1 MSTDLPLV
9 TVGIAS
15 FNNAPYLRE
24 TLESIRLQVYPH
36 VEIIV
41 VDDASGDGS
50 VDIVRAWLNEHP
62 EVNGRLI
69 CHETNLGV
77 CRVCNDIVTNSKG
90 EFISIVGSDD
100 IQLPNKLSSQVPLL
114 QNASLKIGVIFGD
127 VEHING
133 ASALIEAPVEWPKA
147 SSGDLFLPLLKVNF
161 IPAMSTL
168 VRRNCYDKVGL
179 YDEGLG
185 YEDWDMWLRIAR
197 EYQFLYYPPVTAYY
211 RIHGNSATFKR
222 RQQMLE
228 SSLKLLQK
236 HRGHSPEADKLIANH
251 TRQLAESLYQIG
263 SKQARYWLM
272 QAVWQAPTKLSIS
285 LLIMAT
291 LGIPS
296 GKLGPIINR
305 ILGNRI
311 R

>member
-1 MSTDLPLV
+1 MSKELPLV
-9 TVGIAS
+9 TVGVAS

-24 TLESIRLQVYPH
+24 TLESIRLQVYAH

-41 VDDASGDGS
+41 VDDASTDES
-50 VDIVRAWLNEHP
+50 ANVVRTWLNEHP

-90 EFISIVGSDD
+90 EYISIVGSDD
-100 IQLPNKLSSQVPLL
+100 IQLPNKLSIQVPFL
-114 QNASLKIGVIFGD
+114 QNASSETGVVFGD
-127 VEHING
+127 VEHINSVG
-133 ASALIEAPVEWPKA
+133 ALIEAPVEWPKA
-147 SSGDLFLPLLKVNF
+147 SSGDIFLALLKVNF

-168 VRRNCYDKVGL
+168 VHRKCYDKVGL
-179 YDEGLG
+179 YDEELG

-197 EYQFLYYPPVTAYY
+197 EYRFLYYSPVTAHY

-236 HRGHSPEADKLIANH
+236 HRGHSLDANRLIASH
-251 TRQLAESLYQIG
+251 TCQFAESLYQIG
-263 SKQARYWLM
+263 SNQAQHWLM
-272 QAVWQAPTKLSIS
+272 QAVRQSPNIMIII
-285 LLIMAT
+285 LLMMSV

-296 GKLGPIINR
+296 GALGRIKNR
-305 ILGNRI
+305 ILGGQI
-311 R
+311 K